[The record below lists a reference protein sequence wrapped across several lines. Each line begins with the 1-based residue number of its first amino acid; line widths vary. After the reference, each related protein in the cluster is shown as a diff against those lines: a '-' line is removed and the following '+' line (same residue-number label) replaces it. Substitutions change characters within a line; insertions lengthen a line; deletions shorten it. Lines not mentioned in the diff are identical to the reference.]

1 MGKRFIINLAV
12 FVVLVLLIKVIF
24 DFASQNENKLKG
36 FDPFEILGVPKDAS
50 LRDIKKAYRK
60 LAMEF
65 HPDKNIGNA

>member
-1 MGKRFIINLAV
+1 M